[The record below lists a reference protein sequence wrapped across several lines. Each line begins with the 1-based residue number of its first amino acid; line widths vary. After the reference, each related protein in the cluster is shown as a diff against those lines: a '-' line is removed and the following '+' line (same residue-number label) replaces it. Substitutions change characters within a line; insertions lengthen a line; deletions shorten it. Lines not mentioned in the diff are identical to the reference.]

1 MPVTMFS
8 FMYTFFM
15 IFASHKRRLIH
26 VSLWIC
32 HINLV
37 LFSVYLQSMQT
48 SHNYVGC
55 WFLGF
60 FLFKEK
66 LFVLHTE
73 QIFKHRFNCK

>member
-8 FMYTFFM
+8 FMYTFFI
-15 IFASHKRRLIH
+15 IFASHKRRLVH
-26 VSLWIC
+26 GFLRIC
-32 HINLV
+32 HIKLI
-37 LFSVYLQSMQT
+37 LFSVYKACRHPT
-48 SHNYVGC
+48 TTWVVGFC
-55 WFLGF
+55 FF